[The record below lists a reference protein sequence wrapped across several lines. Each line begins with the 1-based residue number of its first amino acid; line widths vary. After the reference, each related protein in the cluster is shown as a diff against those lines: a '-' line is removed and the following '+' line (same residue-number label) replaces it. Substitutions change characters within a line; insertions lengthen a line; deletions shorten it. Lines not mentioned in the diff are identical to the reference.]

1 VILQAAMPVIAGRK
15 SKIESFAGA
24 NITYTIEAMMGD
36 KRALQVLHLLLGFC
50 MMHLSCMHVP
60 ALPRCQSYVEGFRAS
75 TASTASAS
83 AASASTAS
91 ALMQLDCLLA
101 AAWCH
106 LGIQ

>member
-1 VILQAAMPVIAGRK
+1 MPVIAGRK

-60 ALPRCQSYVEGFRAS
+60 ALPRRQSHVEGCRLS
-75 TASTASAS
+75 INSISS
-83 AASASTAS
+83 DAA
-91 ALMQLDCLLA
+91 
-101 AAWCH
+101 
-106 LGIQ
+106 